1 MEFFIIAA
9 LAVLGVAFVVGG
21 IIGYRKSKSALGKAV
36 SAGAIAAG
44 IVMWAIIVFITPVTR
59 VIGP

>member
-1 MEFFIIAA
+1 VEFFIITA

-21 IIGYRKSKSALGKAV
+21 IIGYRKSESALGKAV

-44 IVMWAIIVFITPVTR
+44 IVMWAIIVFITPVTS

>member
-1 MEFFIIAA
+1 MEFFIITA

-21 IIGYRKSKSALGKAV
+21 IIAYRKSESTLGKAV

-44 IVMWAIIVFITPVTR
+44 VVMWFIIVFITPVTS